1 MADELIRE
9 CCKCFVAKP
18 IWDFPLNSRIASGR
32 DVRCYACVRESR
44 EKFDSKWRDKEK
56 KMRGMKR

>member
-9 CCKCFVAKP
+9 CCKCFVDKP
-18 IWDFPLNSRIASGR
+18 IWDFPLNGRIKSGR

-44 EKFDSKWRDKEK
+44 EKFDSKLRVK
-56 KMRGMKR
+56 KGMV